1 MKSENIAAISTALA
15 PAGVAVIRVS
25 GDNPLIV
32 AQKIFKPLGK
42 VKVENFEPN
51 KLYVGEISGENFT
64 DFGMCVFFKA
74 PHSFTGENSVEFHC
88 HGGTAI
94 VKGILKKIL
103 SSGARLATNGEFT
116 KRAFI
121 NGKLS
126 LSSCEGLIE
135 MINAESIGQVRAGYS
150 LYREKLT
157 REVEDLQEQLISA
170 LSHIEASIDFPEEG
184 LEEVS
189 LNNVNKILQEIV
201 SRLNQMLNTYSS
213 GRVVKNGVNVAIVGK
228 PNTGKS
234 SILNALLN
242 YDKAIVSDI
251 AGTTR
256 DAVEGGIEYKGVKF
270 NFTDT
275 AGIRESSDKIEAI
288 GVSTSKK
295 ILGGSDLIVFI
306 LDGGNIT
313 NDDEEIYNLVKD
325 KNTLVVINKTD
336 KPYKKD
342 DRAEIY
348 VSATENSN
356 INELKEKI
364 FQKTIGNGLDLNGN
378 FLCEERHYNALLQAK
393 DKLVS
398 ALNNLSVV
406 PLDLIAIDI
415 KDSWESMGEISGKTA
430 TEDIINEIFSRFCVG
445 K

>member
-1 MKSENIAAISTALA
+1 MLESDVLEGLDKFIEEDKPQKYSSAL
-15 PAGVAVIRVS
+15 
-25 GDNPLIV
+25 
-32 AQKIFKPLGK
+32 
-42 VKVENFEPN
+42 
-51 KLYVGEISGENFT
+51 
-64 DFGMCVFFKA
+64 
-74 PHSFTGENSVEFHC
+74 
-88 HGGTAI
+88 
-94 VKGILKKIL
+94 LKKIKEVL
-103 SSGARLATNGEFT
+103 SQIPSDKITFEAEFLGDFAL
-116 KRAFI
+116 KSNFSVLSNCFI
-121 NGKLS
+121 K
-126 LSSCEGLIE
+126 
-135 MINAESIGQVRAGYS
+135 INCKAKENDIYYS
-150 LYREKLT
+150 NPTSKSTFRKFKE
-157 REVEDLQEQLISA
+157 
-170 LSHIEASIDFPEEG
+170 
-184 LEEVS
+184 
-189 LNNVNKILQEIV
+189 KILEDKRLIPTLNEIV
-201 SRLNQMLNTYSS
+201 TFLERFLKAEFDAKTF
-213 GRVVKNGVNVAIVGK
+213 VKN
-228 PNTGKS
+228 
-234 SILNALLN
+234 N
-242 YDKAIVSDI
+242 YLS
-251 AGTTR
+251 
-256 DAVEGGIEYKGVKF
+256 IEYKGVKF

>member
-15 PAGVAVIRVS
+15 PSGVAVIRIS
-25 GDNPLIV
+25 GDNPLTV
-32 AQKIFKPLGK
+32 AEKIFKPLGK
-42 VKVENFEPN
+42 VKVADFEPN
-51 KLYVGEISGENFT
+51 KMYVGEISGENFT
-64 DFGMCVFFKA
+64 DFGMCVYFKA

-94 VKGILKKIL
+94 TRGILKNIL
-103 SSGARLATNGEFT
+103 NSGARLATNGEFT

-126 LSSCEGLIE
+126 LSSAEGLIE
-135 MINAESIGQVRAGYS
+135 MINAESVGAVKAGYS

-157 REVEDLQEQLISA
+157 KQVEDMQESLMSA
-170 LSHIEASIDFPEEG
+170 LSHIEANIDFPEEG

-189 LNNVNKILQEIV
+189 ILNVKQILSDVI
-201 SRLNQMLNTYSS
+201 SKLNQILNTYSS
-213 GRVVKNGVNVAIVGK
+213 GRIVKNGVNVAIVGK

-234 SILNALLN
+234 SILNALLC

-256 DAVEGGIEYKGVKF
+256 DAVEGSIEFKGVRF

-275 AGIRESSDKIEAI
+275 AGIRDSSDKIESI
-288 GVSTSKK
+288 GVSTAKK
-295 ILGGSDLIVFI
+295 ILNGSDLIVFI

-313 NDDEEIYNLVKD
+313 EEDEQIYSLVKD
-325 KNTLVVINKTD
+325 KNTLVVINKID

-342 DRAEIY
+342 SRANVY
-348 VSATENSN
+348 VSANDKLNLE
-356 INELKEKI
+356 ELKEKM
-364 FQKTIGNGLDLNGN
+364 FEKTIGNNIDLNGN
-378 FLCEERHYNALLQAK
+378 FLCEERHYGALLKANE
-393 DKLVS
+393 KLKN
-398 ALNNLSVV
+398 ALNNLDSV
-406 PLDLIAIDI
+406 PLDLLSIDV
-415 KDSWESMGEISGKTA
+415 KDAWESMGEISGKTA
-430 TEDIINEIFSRFCVG
+430 TEDIIENIFSRFCVG